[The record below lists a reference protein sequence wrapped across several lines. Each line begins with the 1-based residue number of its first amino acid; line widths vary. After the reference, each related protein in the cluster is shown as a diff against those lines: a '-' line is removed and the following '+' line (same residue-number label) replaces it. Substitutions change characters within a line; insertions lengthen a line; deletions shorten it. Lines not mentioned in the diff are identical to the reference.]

1 MLTNAI
7 NIAVTATAGDPVQ
20 EAQLIEVLKSGAAL
34 KEKLDACRVLAR
46 VGTKDAVPVLAALLE
61 DEKYAHMAR
70 YALETI
76 PDPSVDDAF
85 RAALGKV
92 KGNLL
97 AGVIGSIGV
106 RRDTKAVDALIGLL
120 KNEDLVVSQAAARA
134 LGNMGTL
141 PAARAIESAMATVPA
156 ASQLAFCEGLFRCAE
171 KLQAGGLCQEAWAIY
186 DRMRQFKAP
195 HQVITGAQRGA
206 TELAH

>member
-1 MLTNAI
+1 MLTQTI
-7 NIAVTATAGDPVQ
+7 NIAVTAAAGDPVP
-20 EAQLIEVLKSGAAL
+20 ESQLLDVLKSGAAL
-34 KEKLDACRVLAR
+34 KEKLDACRVLSR
-46 VGTKDAVPVLAALLE
+46 VGTKEAVPVLAPLLE

-85 RAALGKV
+85 RAALGKL

-106 RRDTKAVDALIGLL
+106 RRDTKAVDSLTGLL
-120 KNEDLVVSQAAARA
+120 KNEDPVVSQAAARA

-141 PAARAIESAMATVPA
+141 PAAQAIESAMASVPA

-171 KLQAGGLCQEAWAIY
+171 KLREGGLCQEAWAIY
-186 DRMRQFKAP
+186 ERMRQFKAP

-206 TELAH
+206 TDLAH

>member
-1 MLTNAI
+1 MLTNTL
-7 NIAVTATAGDPVQ
+7 NIAVTAAAGEQDS
-20 EAQLIEVLKSGAAL
+20 EAQLIEVLQSNAAL
-34 KEKLDACRVLAR
+34 KEKLDACRGLAR
-46 VGTKDAVPVLAALLE
+46 VGSKAAVPVLAALLE
-61 DEKYAHMAR
+61 DKQLAHMAR

-85 RAALGKV
+85 RAALGKLQ
-92 KGNLL
+92 GNLL

-106 RRDTKAVDALIGLL
+106 RRDTKAVESLTGLL
-120 KNEDLVVSQAAARA
+120 KSEDLVVSQAAARA

-141 PAARAIESAMATVPA
+141 PAARAIESAMAHVPE

-171 KLQAGGLCQEAWAIY
+171 KLRDSGLCQEAWAIY

-195 HQVITGAQRGA
+195 HQVITGAHRGA
-206 TELAH
+206 TELRP